1 MPLSILEKAE
11 GLEQLRW
18 LENELFIKVAETQLE
33 AIAIDSP
40 EDLKKII

>member
-1 MPLSILEKAE
+1 MPLSTLEKAE

-18 LENELFIKVAETQLE
+18 LENGLRIKVAETQLE